1 MKKFLFFAV
10 AILFSLG
17 LSAQSVSEIAQK
29 KTAILDHYVD
39 LTSEQETQ
47 ITQINTARL
56 TEIQNNQNNDVAVKQ
71 ATVARLDEIK
81 AVLTLSQR
89 AVLDS
94 KTGPQSGVRPRY

>member
-39 LTSEQETQ
+39 LTSEQESE
-47 ITQINTARL
+47 ITQINTVRL
-56 TEIQNNQNNDVAVKQ
+56 TEIENNQGNDVAIKQ
-71 ATVARLDEIK
+71 ASLARINEIK
-81 AVLTLSQR
+81 AALTLTQR
-89 AVLDS
+89 AILEA